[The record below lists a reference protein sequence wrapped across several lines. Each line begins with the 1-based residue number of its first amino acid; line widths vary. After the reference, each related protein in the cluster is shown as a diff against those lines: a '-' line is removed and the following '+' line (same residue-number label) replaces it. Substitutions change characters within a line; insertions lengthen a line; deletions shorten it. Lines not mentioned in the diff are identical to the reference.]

1 LEACYQGKYV
11 EEQAMTSHTRRDAHL
26 TRRSFLSG
34 IAASAATAILAACGG
49 STATYT
55 PKPAAPTASGAATTG
70 GAATAPAATVAATR
84 SAASAPAGTTAPSGS
99 AAAGSTPAASGSTTA
114 AASGPIGTIA
124 PPPADKFKGQKVTM
138 LSRQEYFSGTQQAFD
153 ASLDVIKKQAGIEI
167 DNTHVNLDQGD
178 VVTRQDAAVKAGNVQ
193 DMAYV
198 TGFVS
203 QWHTLD
209 DIVDV
214 SDVVEELQ
222 QAYGPVEAGVKEQL
236 FLDGKW
242 YGVPYFANATGMFA
256 RKDWFAEKGIKIE
269 DLKTFENW
277 RDIALQLSDP
287 SKNRYGWG
295 STWNRSGDG
304 NYLIESCLFNYGGNF
319 VSNDGKKV
327 VFNSPETVQAI
338 TFLSDIFTNAKY
350 KNMLPPG
357 INSWTDP
364 SNNEAWLAGT
374 LGITQNGYTLY
385 AQSFRDKN
393 PVYGNTAVLGGVAG
407 PGTDKVI
414 AWPGFGTFVIF
425 KGAKNVPLA
434 KEIAKQM
441 VGGQALLNFA
451 KPSIGL
457 ILPSYKKQ
465 WDSDP
470 FYTSGDP
477 SLPALRKI
485 IEADKL
491 VSKTAYTFPL
501 TASPGADAVLSQYI
515 MPDMMGDII
524 LKGTKVQDA
533 VKTAHDRMV
542 LIFEQLGLKQ

>member
-1 LEACYQGKYV
+1 MSKRLVQGNTV
-11 EEQAMTSHTRRDAHL
+11 TRR
-26 TRRSFLSG
+26 TFLGSVT
-34 IAASAATAILAACGG
+34 ASAAAAILAACGG
-49 STATYT
+49 SNAADT
-55 PKPAAPTASGAATTG
+55 PKPAAATTGAPTTAGGAATTVTG
-70 GAATAPAATVAATR
+70 AGTAAATKPAGSAPAASTTTTGSAVAGG
-84 SAASAPAGTTAPSGS
+84 APTTA
-99 AAAGSTPAASGSTTA
+99 A
-114 AASGPIGTIA
+114 AASGPIGTIT
-124 PPPADKFKGQKVTM
+124 PPPADKFKGQKITM
-138 LSRQEYFSGTQQAFD
+138 LSRQEYFSGTQQQFD
-153 ASLDVIKKQAGIEI
+153 IELDKIKKQLNIET
-167 DNTHVNLDQGD
+167 DNSHVNLDQGD
-178 VVTRQDAAVKAGNVQ
+178 VVTRQDSAVKAGNVQ
-193 DMAYV
+193 DTAYV

-214 SDVVEELQ
+214 TDVVEELQ
-222 QAYGPVEAGVKEQL
+222 KSYGPVEDGVKEQL

-304 NYLIESCLFNYGGNF
+304 NYLIQSCLFNYGANF

-327 VFNSPETVQAI
+327 VFNSPETVAAI
-338 TFLSDIFTNAKY
+338 TFLSDVFTNAKY

-393 PVYGNTAVLGGVAG
+393 PVYGNTAVLGGVSG
-407 PGTDKVI
+407 PGSDRVI
-414 AWPGFGTFVIF
+414 AWPGYGTFVIF

-457 ILPSYKKQ
+457 ILPAYKKL

-470 FYTSGDP
+470 FYTTGDP

-491 VSKTAYTFPL
+491 TSKTGYTFPL
-501 TASPGADAVLSQYI
+501 SPSPGSDAVLSQYVL
-515 MPDMMGDII
+515 PDMMGDII
-524 LKGTKVQDA
+524 LKGAKVPDA
-533 VKTAHDRMV
+533 VKAAHDRMV